1 MASHH
6 SNCLPVT
13 SGKMHLLFLLTVN
26 IKPSLH
32 QLFKSLT
39 FIQTPL
45 NNQHAISFITH
56 FPKGGEKNNY
66 NMPI

>member
-1 MASHH
+1 MASLH
-6 SNCLPVT
+6 SNCLSVT
-13 SGKMHLLFLLTVN
+13 SGKARLLFLLTVN

-32 QLFKSLT
+32 QLFKSLA
-39 FIQTPL
+39 FIQTSL

-56 FPKGGEKNNY
+56 FPKGGGEKNY